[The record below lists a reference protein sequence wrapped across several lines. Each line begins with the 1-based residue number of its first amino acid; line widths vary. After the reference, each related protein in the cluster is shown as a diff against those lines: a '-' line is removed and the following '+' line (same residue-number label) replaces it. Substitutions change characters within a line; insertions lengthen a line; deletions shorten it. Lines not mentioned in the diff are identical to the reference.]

1 MLSIGK
7 KKFGLQ
13 CPRRKNGQ
21 IFVFRIIVAAFFQT
35 RKHQAFCKSKQS
47 NNKSYVMRCAIW
59 YDFYNLKD
67 LKDTLGGVFILTKI
81 NTPPWVF
88 FTFF

>member
-1 MLSIGK
+1 MLSIRK

-47 NNKSYVMRCAIW
+47 NNKSCDALR
-59 YDFYNLKD
+59 D
-67 LKDTLGGVFILTKI
+67 LVRFLQFKRSERH
-81 NTPPWVF
+81 PWRSVYF
-88 FTFF
+88 N